1 MIEKDLQ
8 DKLKTLLQTRLEEL
22 RLDIQYMGMLDV
34 GNSTGQ
40 DNLKLNEDDEID
52 SVLIIKVDPC
62 SYETPTI
69 PDAQFNITVSLV
81 TSSATDYNGKTYSDI
96 TDKLESV
103 FQYWQKTY
111 TNYHEDFLIE
121 NKFEP
126 TGYQLTGGAYS
137 LDKDKYTWTYVRTFT
152 LYGIILN

>member
-8 DKLKTLLQTRLEEL
+8 DKLKTLLQTRLNEL
-22 RLDIQYMGMLDV
+22 QLNTQYAGMLDV
-34 GNSTGQ
+34 GNELSE
-40 DNLKLNEDDEID
+40 DELKLHEDDDVD
-52 SVLIIKVDPC
+52 SIIFVKVDPC

-69 PDAQFNITVSLV
+69 PDAQFNISVNLV
-81 TSSATDYNGKTYSDI
+81 ISAATDYNGKTYIDI
-96 TDKLESV
+96 TDKLESI

-111 TNYHEDFLIE
+111 SNYHEDFFIE

-126 TGYQLTGGAYS
+126 TGYQLTGGDYA
-137 LDKDKYTWTYVRTFT
+137 LDKDNCVWIYNRTFT